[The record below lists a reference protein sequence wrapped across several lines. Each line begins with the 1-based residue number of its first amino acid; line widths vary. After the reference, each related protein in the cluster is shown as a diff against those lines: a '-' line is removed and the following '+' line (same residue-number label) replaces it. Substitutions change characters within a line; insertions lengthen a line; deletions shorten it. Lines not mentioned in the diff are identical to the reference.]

1 MVGPIAESTSH
12 ELEVDQ
18 PGPIIVVCPQPK
30 AAVPAKQLYFY
41 HKPQPK
47 KNQDMPKIGFV
58 WKVNLRPNLMVQN
71 FMFPILSKMKHLRVY

>member
-1 MVGPIAESTSH
+1 MKTLCNAVRQKHDQGQRAPQNYTDSTVVDTESTSH

-58 WKVNLRPNLMVQN
+58 
-71 FMFPILSKMKHLRVY
+71 